1 MRSGISWALMAT
13 TSVLALSGG
22 GSAAFA
28 QTPDAHASGSGGAA
42 IEEVVV
48 TARRRQESLQS
59 VPVSVTALGTQELAR
74 KDIRAGA
81 DLQHAVPS

>member
-28 QTPDAHASGSGGAA
+28 QTPGARSGGAV